1 MNSNISVVVIY
12 GLIIVFAVL
21 STVFLKGKGKTLFV
35 GHDTTKAPR
44 FSTAKLSKAVGMC
57 FSFITVFLFITALIW
72 NACPEWYQYFFWV
85 ITVGNIVVIA
95 IVCHI
100 NIIFRN

>member
-12 GLIIVFAVL
+12 GLIIVFAIL

-35 GHDTTKAPR
+35 GHNTMKAPR
-44 FSTAKLSKAVGMC
+44 FSTTKLSKTVGMC
-57 FSFITVFLFITALIW
+57 FSILTVLLFITALIW